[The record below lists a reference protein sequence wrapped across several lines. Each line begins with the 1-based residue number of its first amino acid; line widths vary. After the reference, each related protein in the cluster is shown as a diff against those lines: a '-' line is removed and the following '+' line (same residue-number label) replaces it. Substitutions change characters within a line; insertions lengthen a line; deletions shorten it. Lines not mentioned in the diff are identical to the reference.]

1 MFSLPPVF
9 LNLQTLSKLMLSFSA
24 SMEFLMMDVLLVNTV
39 TQANVFVI
47 ASNIHVI
54 SLLAA
59 PNLNQLLSLLL
70 PKRIP
75 KLRLISLSN

>member
-1 MFSLPPVF
+1 MF
-9 LNLQTLSKLMLSFSA
+9 LNSQTLSRLMLSFSVNMA
-24 SMEFLMMDVLLVNTV
+24 LLMMDALLVNTA
-39 TQANVFVI
+39 TQANAFVI
-47 ASNIHVI
+47 ASNLHVI